1 VNTRLYIFHD
11 GATYPALEPWF
22 RRLAPS
28 GIMISFRKL
37 LAYLRYR
44 RNPRSQEYMERLA
57 KQTFP
62 DFQKDQLVSVATGA
76 QLPVLNWTALDQIVL
91 LWPDA
96 NGTGWARTERE
107 IFHRAQPAASI
118 IVLNGRRRCFVL
130 TRSDWRRFKRRRFLE
145 KAFVVEVAVLAA
157 FLITSP
163 WLALWDFSQGRR

>member
-1 VNTRLYIFHD
+1 
-11 GATYPALEPWF
+11 
-22 RRLAPS
+22 
-28 GIMISFRKL
+28 
-37 LAYLRYR
+37 
-44 RNPRSQEYMERLA
+44 MEGLA

-62 DFQKDQLVSVATGA
+62 NFQRNQLLVVQAGA
-76 QLPVLNWTALDQIVL
+76 HLPAFDWTALEQIVL

-107 IFHRAQPAASI
+107 IFHRAQHASSI

-130 TRSDWRRFKRRRFLE
+130 TRSDWRRFKWRRFLE
-145 KAFVVEVAVLAA
+145 KAFVVEAAVLIA